1 MEKPSKTKQIVSIFL
16 VVQVVFWIL
25 AAFFNLATSKASN
38 LQMISGTALMFI
50 NAGVFLVMALLATK
64 ERPMVTVVT
73 FGVLLAT
80 IAFTISGGISGWDYA
95 VLIFAAISLG
105 AMVWFHVKKA
115 YFWVAEKFGELID
128 KETETLV
135 ALRAI

>member
-1 MEKPSKTKQIVSIFL
+1 METQSRTKRIVSIFL
-16 VVQVVFWIL
+16 VVQVVFWVI
-25 AAFFNLATSKASN
+25 AAFFNLAVSKASN
-38 LQMISGTALMFI
+38 LQRISSTAMMFI
-50 NAGVFLVMALLATK
+50 NAGIFLVMVLLTSK
-64 ERPMVTVVT
+64 ERPVVTVVT

-95 VLIFAAISLG
+95 VLAFAAISLG

-115 YFWVAEKFGELID
+115 YFWVAEKLGELID